1 MKIEFTSS
9 FLRDIKKL
17 EDKNI
22 VKKLKE
28 TILECEKSP
37 SLKEIK
43 NLKKLKVGR
52 NFYSIRIGNY
62 RIGLILEKNRLIF
75 VRCLHRKEIYKYFP
89 L

>member
-1 MKIEFTSS
+1 MKIGFTSS

-22 VKKLKE
+22 IKKVKE

-37 SLKEIK
+37 SLNEIK

-52 NFYSIRIGNY
+52 NFYSI
-62 RIGLILEKNRLIF
+62 
-75 VRCLHRKEIYKYFP
+75 
-89 L
+89 

>member
-1 MKIEFTSS
+1 MKIGFTI
-9 FLRDIKKL
+9 IKK
-17 EDKNI
+17 
-22 VKKLKE
+22 VKE

-37 SLKEIK
+37 SLNEIK

-52 NFYSIRIGNY
+52 NFYSIRIGDY